1 MSKKHKNRN
10 NSVQNTEETVD
21 MNEQEIEDQD
31 DLDDVS
37 DEEIEEAI
45 DEGFKNDVE
54 PTINEVSTPIEPETS
69 EITKDPASE
78 PAGNEQ
84 TVSPTPT
91 TEGESGATEE
101 KKEEDE
107 NDEDSDEEITDEEID
122 QFLDNI
128 EKVVDKA
135 KTSGE
140 SENNDNRATSAG
152 GAVEPNNTETLEEL
166 RAREKKEAEERQ
178 KQNEEIA
185 RLIKD
190 KEEKEKAEKIRRI
203 EEMRAQSQ
211 AALQA
216 KIENAPKVPTNTG
229 AIVNETLNARYAAS
243 NNNLRSTLQ
252 RKMSLNDL
260 FNIYIKQRTS
270 FFGLES
276 MDDYKRIEEYLLNNK
291 FYYNHTEIP
300 ETSIKQFLSRLKY
313 NTNAM
318 ILILKK

>member
-1 MSKKHKNRN
+1 MSKKHKNKN

-31 DLDDVS
+31 DLNDVS
-37 DEEIEEAI
+37 DEEVEEAI
-45 DEGFKNDVE
+45 DEGFKNEVE
-54 PTINEVSTPIEPETS
+54 PTINEVSTPVEPETS
-69 EITKDPASE
+69 EVTNDPA
-78 PAGNEQ
+78 PAENEN
-84 TVSPTPT
+84 TVD
-91 TEGESGATEE
+91 EE
-101 KKEEDE
+101 KKEVVDVTAGI
-107 NDEDSDEEITDEEID
+107 DDVSDETGDDEEVTDEEID

-128 EKVVDKA
+128 EKVVEKSKDSVDEHDA
-135 KTSGE
+135 PSPIAGVE
-140 SENNDNRATSAG
+140 ST
-152 GAVEPNNTETLEEL
+152 NTETLEEL
-166 RAREKKEAEERQ
+166 KAREKKEAEEQQ
-178 KQNEEIA
+178 KRNEEMA

-203 EEMRAQSQ
+203 EEMRAQGQ
-211 AALQA
+211 AALKA

-229 AIVNETLNARYAAS
+229 AIVTEALKARYAAS
-243 NNNLRSTLQ
+243 NNNLRSTVQ

-276 MDDYKRIEEYLLNNK
+276 MDDYNRIEEYLLNNK

-318 ILILKK
+318 ISILKK

>member
-21 MNEQEIEDQD
+21 INEQEIEDQD

-45 DEGFKNDVE
+45 DGGFKNEVE

-91 TEGESGATEE
+91 TEDESGAAEE

-128 EKVVDKA
+128 EKVVDKV
-135 KTSGE
+135 KTVGEGE
-140 SENNDNRATSAG
+140 SENNNNRAVV
-152 GAVEPNNTETLEEL
+152 AVEPNNTESLEEL
-166 RAREKKEAEERQ
+166 RAREQKEAEEQQ
-178 KQNEEIA
+178 KRNEEMA
-185 RLIKD
+185 RLIKE

-203 EEMRAQSQ
+203 EEMRAQGQ

-243 NNNLRSTLQ
+243 NNNLRSTVR

-291 FYYNHTEIP
+291 FYYNYTEIP
-300 ETSIKQFLSRLKY
+300 ETSIKQFLGRLKY

-318 ILILKK
+318 ISILKK

>member
-1 MSKKHKNRN
+1 MSKKHKNN
-10 NSVQNTEETVD
+10 NNYVQNTEETVD
-21 MNEQEIEDQD
+21 TNEQEIEDQD
-31 DLDDVS
+31 DLNDVS
-37 DEEIEEAI
+37 DEEIEESI
-45 DEGFKNDVE
+45 DEGFKNEVE
-54 PTINEVSTPIEPETS
+54 PTINEVSTPAEPETS
-69 EITKDPASE
+69 EVT
-78 PAGNEQ
+78 N
-84 TVSPTPT
+84 VPTPA
-91 TEGESGATEE
+91 ESENTVDEE
-101 KKEEDE
+101 KKEVVDVTAGI
-107 NDEDSDEEITDEEID
+107 DDASDETGDEEEVTDEEID

-128 EKVVDKA
+128 EKVVEKSKNSSDDEHERGPSTEA
-135 KTSGE
+135 DHT
-140 SENNDNRATSAG
+140 
-152 GAVEPNNTETLEEL
+152 NTESLEEL
-166 RAREKKEAEERQ
+166 KAREQKEAEEQQ
-178 KQNEEIA
+178 KRNEEMA

-203 EEMRAQSQ
+203 EEMRAQGQ

-229 AIVNETLNARYAAS
+229 AIVTETLKARYAAS
-243 NNNLRSTLQ
+243 NNNLRSTVQ

-276 MDDYKRIEEYLLNNK
+276 MDDYNRIEEYLLNNK

-318 ILILKK
+318 ISILKK

>member
-1 MSKKHKNRN
+1 MSKKHKNKN

-31 DLDDVS
+31 DLNDVS
-37 DEEIEEAI
+37 DEEVEEAI
-45 DEGFKNDVE
+45 DEGFKNEVE
-54 PTINEVSTPIEPETS
+54 PTINEVSTPVEPETS
-69 EITKDPASE
+69 EVTNDPA
-78 PAGNEQ
+78 PAENEN
-84 TVSPTPT
+84 TVD
-91 TEGESGATEE
+91 EE
-101 KKEEDE
+101 KKEVVDVTAGI
-107 NDEDSDEEITDEEID
+107 DDVSDETGDDEEVTDEEIY

-128 EKVVDKA
+128 EKVVEKSKDSVDEHDA
-135 KTSGE
+135 PSPIAGVE
-140 SENNDNRATSAG
+140 ST
-152 GAVEPNNTETLEEL
+152 NTETLEEL
-166 RAREKKEAEERQ
+166 KAREKKEAEEQQ
-178 KQNEEIA
+178 KRNEEMA

-203 EEMRAQSQ
+203 EEMRAQGQ
-211 AALQA
+211 AALKA

-229 AIVNETLNARYAAS
+229 AIVTEALKARYAAS
-243 NNNLRSTLQ
+243 NNNLRSTVQ

-276 MDDYKRIEEYLLNNK
+276 MDDYNRIEEYLLNNK

-318 ILILKK
+318 ISILKK

>member
-1 MSKKHKNRN
+1 
-10 NSVQNTEETVD
+10 

-37 DEEIEEAI
+37 DEEIEEVI
-45 DEGFKNDVE
+45 DEGFKNEVE
-54 PTINEVSTPIEPETS
+54 PTINEVSTPVEPET
-69 EITKDPASE
+69 SE

-84 TVSPTPT
+84 TVTVSPTP
-91 TEGESGATEE
+91 TEGESGAIEE

-107 NDEDSDEEITDEEID
+107 NPDEEVTDQEID

-135 KTSGE
+135 KDSNEEDKTPAA
-140 SENNDNRATSAG
+140 AT
-152 GAVEPNNTETLEEL
+152 EQNTETFEDLK
-166 RAREKKEAEERQ
+166 AREQKEAEEQQ
-178 KQNEEIA
+178 KRNEEMA
-185 RLIKD
+185 RLIKE

-203 EEMRAQSQ
+203 EEMRAQGQ

-243 NNNLRSTLQ
+243 NNNLRSTVQ

-276 MDDYKRIEEYLLNNK
+276 MDDYMRIEEYLLNNK

-318 ILILKK
+318 ISILKK

>member
-1 MSKKHKNRN
+1 MSKKHKNN
-10 NSVQNTEETVD
+10 NNYVQNTEETVD
-21 MNEQEIEDQD
+21 TNEQEIEDQND
-31 DLDDVS
+31 IDTVS
-37 DEEIEEAI
+37 DEEVEEAI
-45 DEGFKNDVE
+45 DEGFKNEVE
-54 PTINEVSTPIEPETS
+54 PTINEVSTPVEPETS
-69 EITKDPASE
+69 EVAKD
-78 PAGNEQ
+78 
-84 TVSPTPT
+84 PTPT
-91 TEGESGATEE
+91 EGETEIE
-101 KKEEDE
+101 EDKKEVVDVTAGINDE
-107 NDEDSDEEITDEEID
+107 TNEDSDDEVTDEEID

-128 EKVVDKA
+128 EKVVEKSKDSVDDHDIHSPVA
-135 KTSGE
+135 GGE
-140 SENNDNRATSAG
+140 ST
-152 GAVEPNNTETLEEL
+152 NTESLEEL
-166 RAREKKEAEERQ
+166 KARKQKEAEEQR
-178 KQNEEIA
+178 KRNEEMA

-229 AIVNETLNARYAAS
+229 AIVTETLNARYAAS
-243 NNNLRSTLQ
+243 NNNLRSTVQ

-276 MDDYKRIEEYLLNNK
+276 VDDYKRIEEYLLNNK

-318 ILILKK
+318 ISILKK